1 MQDSKVVKVELRVKL
16 ATLLVHGI
24 GPRLFICQSRAI
36 ARLME
41 ALLCVAAIV
50 HSFCVLVILEEE
62 LHGHVVFAL
71 IESKLGAQVRTE
83 ALCLLASGATDTF
96 IELSRVLR
104 RSSPVLASLLEA
116 FLRGLVILL
125 EKLKG
130 SFESVED
137 HLILLDV
144 NVFRRH
150 GVLTEEC
157 SKQNAERVLANY
169 VLFDAFHAWYTP
181 LLL

>member
-1 MQDSKVVKVELRVKL
+1 
-16 ATLLVHGI
+16 
-24 GPRLFICQSRAI
+24 
-36 ARLME
+36 ME